1 MHPTPTFAI
10 QTDDLTSN
18 QTRALLTYHLE
29 QMHANS
35 PAGSVFA
42 LDLSGLLQPEITVW
56 SAWSGDTIAGIGAL
70 KNHDG
75 KFGEIKSMRTHPDFL
90 RCGVGALLLDH
101 IIDAAWWEDLTR
113 VSLETGTGPA
123 FEPAI
128 SLYLKRGFV
137 PGDAFADYE
146 PSGFNQFLHLNL

>member
-18 QTRALLTYHLE
+18 QTRGLLTYHLE
-29 QMHANS
+29 QMHTNS

-42 LDLSGLLQPEITVW
+42 LDLSGLLQPNITVW
-56 SAWSGDTIAGIGAL
+56 SAWSGDRIAGIGAL

-90 RCGVGALLLDH
+90 RCGVGTLLLDH